1 MSNVIFLLNILHNIV
16 EYKYGFWIYGDFIT

>member
-1 MSNVIFLLNILHNIV
+1 MSNVIFFLNILRNIV